1 MILPEEKLRMWAK
14 SIFDNA
20 CTHGFHAGSRPD
32 SHWLTMVMTEVA
44 EIVEADRKKK
54 HALFVIFEQDEARFP
69 SCFVK
74 NFEETIKSTIED
86 EFADV
91 VIRLLDFAYEKF
103 GEKMVWSEYFPET
116 PHSRSVT
123 ENAWYLVKHVM
134 GGDEMDIMSA
144 IHYMYAWAD
153 TLGIELE
160 RHILMKMKY
169 NVERPYLHGK
179 EY

>member
-1 MILPEEKLRMWAK
+1 MWAK

-91 VIRLLDFAYEKF
+91 VIRLLDFA
-103 GEKMVWSEYFPET
+103 
-116 PHSRSVT
+116 
-123 ENAWYLVKHVM
+123 
-134 GGDEMDIMSA
+134 
-144 IHYMYAWAD
+144 
-153 TLGIELE
+153 
-160 RHILMKMKY
+160 
-169 NVERPYLHGK
+169 
-179 EY
+179 